1 MTKLGQKVIYQ
12 IYPKS
17 FYDSNNDGFGD
28 LKGIIAKIDYLKK
41 LNIDMIWFNP
51 FYVSPQNDNG
61 YDIADYYKIDERFGT
76 MEDFEEMVAKLKEAN
91 IGVML
96 DMVLNHCSTEHEWF
110 QKALAG
116 DEKYQKYFY
125 LRPAKEDGSLPT
137 NWQSKFGGPAWEKF
151 GDTDLYY
158 LHLYDK
164 TQADLDWH
172 NPDVRAEAA
181 KIVNFWKEKGVAGF
195 RFDVLNVIGK
205 DEVLVDSVDPD
216 HEKPLYTDT
225 PVVHKY
231 IKELNRN
238 TFGTDPEIVTV
249 GEMSSTTIP
258 NSIEYTNPDEHELSM
273 VFTFH
278 HLKVDYDNGEKW
290 SKVPFNFMELKSLL
304 STWQTEMDK
313 GNGWNALFWNNHDQ
327 PWALN
332 RFGDP
337 VNYREKSAEML
348 ATSLHLLRG
357 TPYIYMGEE
366 LGMMDPH
373 YKSIDDYVDVE
384 ALNGYQM
391 LLDKGVDKDRAF
403 EIVVSKSRDNSR
415 VPMHW
420 DDSKYAGFSEA
431 KPWLMPTDQDEINV
445 EKELTSGE
453 IFNHYQKLIK
463 LRKTEPLIYAGHF
476 KELLADNKQVFAY
489 ERYLDNSPE
498 KLVVFNN
505 FYGTE
510 VTVDLP
516 AEYQDKECT
525 TLIDNYQNE
534 VQKTA
539 KQITLQPYE
548 SLAIKSLENKP
559 K

>member
-1 MTKLGQKVIYQ
+1 MTRLGQKVIYQ

-205 DEVLVDSVDPD
+205 DEVLVDSIDPD

-337 VNYREKSAEML
+337 VNYREKSAKML
-348 ATSLHLLRG
+348 ATTLHLLRG

-445 EKELTSGE
+445 EKELASGE
-453 IFNHYQKLIK
+453 IFNHYQKLIN

-476 KELLADNKQVFAY
+476 KELLPDNKQVFAY
-489 ERYLDNSPE
+489 ERYLDNSTE

-505 FYGTE
+505 FYGNE

-516 AEYQDKECT
+516 AEYQDKDCT
-525 TLIDNYQNE
+525 TLVDNYQNE
-534 VQKTA
+534 IQKTS

-548 SLAIKSLENKP
+548 SLAIKI
-559 K
+559 

>member
-1 MTKLGQKVIYQ
+1 MTKLGQNVIYQ

-116 DEKYQKYFY
+116 DKKYQKYFY
-125 LRPAKEDGSLPT
+125 LRPAKENGSLPT

-205 DEVLVDSVDPD
+205 DEVLVDSIDPD

-225 PVVHKY
+225 PIVHKY

-348 ATSLHLLRG
+348 ATTLHLLRG

-384 ALNGYQM
+384 TLNGYQM

-420 DDSKYAGFSEA
+420 DDSKYAGFSET

-445 EKELTSGE
+445 EKELASGE
-453 IFNHYQKLIK
+453 IFNHYQKLIN

-476 KELLADNKQVFAY
+476 KELLPDNKQVFAY
-489 ERYLDNSPE
+489 ERYLDDSNE

-505 FYGTE
+505 FYSNE

-516 AEYQDKECT
+516 AEYQDKDCT
-525 TLIDNYQNE
+525 TLVDNYQNE
-534 VQKTA
+534 IQKTS

-548 SLAIKSLENKP
+548 SLAIKI
-559 K
+559 

>member
-1 MTKLGQKVIYQ
+1 MIKLGQKVIYQ

-348 ATSLHLLRG
+348 ASALHLLRG

-431 KPWLMPTDQDEINV
+431 KPWLIPTDQDEINV
-445 EKELTSGE
+445 EKELASGE
-453 IFNHYQKLIK
+453 IFNHYQELIK

-476 KELLADNKQVFAY
+476 KELLADDKQVFAY
-489 ERYLDNSPE
+489 ERYLDDSSE

-534 VQKTA
+534 IQKTA
-539 KQITLQPYE
+539 KQITLQPYK
-548 SLAIKSLENKP
+548 SLAIKI
-559 K
+559 

>member
-28 LKGIIAKIDYLKK
+28 LKGIIAKINYLKK

-61 YDIADYYKIDERFGT
+61 YDIADYYKIDKRFGT

-125 LRPAKEDGSLPT
+125 LRPAKADGSLPT

-205 DEVLVDSVDPD
+205 DEVLVDSIDPD

-225 PVVHKY
+225 PIVHKY

-313 GNGWNALFWNNHDQ
+313 GHGWNALFWNNHDQ

-348 ATSLHLLRG
+348 ATTLHLLRG

-384 ALNGYQM
+384 TLNGYQM

-403 EIVVSKSRDNSR
+403 EIVISKSRDNSR

-420 DDSKYAGFSEA
+420 DDSKYAGFSNV
-431 KPWLMPTDQDEINV
+431 KPWLIPTDQDEINV
-445 EKELTSGE
+445 EKELASGE
-453 IFNHYQKLIK
+453 IFKHYQKLIN
-463 LRKTEPLIYAGHF
+463 LRKTEPLVYAGHF
-476 KELLADNKQVFAY
+476 KELLPDNKQVFAY
-489 ERYLDNSPE
+489 ERYLDDSTE

-505 FYGTE
+505 FYGNE
-510 VTVDLP
+510 VTVDLS
-516 AEYQDKECT
+516 AEHQDKDCT

-534 VQKTA
+534 IQKTS

-548 SLAIKSLENKP
+548 SLAIKI
-559 K
+559 

>member
-125 LRPAKEDGSLPT
+125 LRPAKADGSLPT

-205 DEVLVDSVDPD
+205 DEVLVDSIDPD

-348 ATSLHLLRG
+348 ATTLHLLRG

-373 YKSIDDYVDVE
+373 YKSMDDYVDVE

-445 EKELTSGE
+445 EKELASGE

-463 LRKTEPLIYAGHF
+463 LRKIEPLIYAGHF
-476 KELLADNKQVFAY
+476 KELLADDKQVFAY
-489 ERYLDNSPE
+489 ERYLDDSSE

-534 VQKTA
+534 IQKTS

-548 SLAIKSLENKP
+548 SLAIKI
-559 K
+559 

>member
-28 LKGIIAKIDYLKK
+28 LQGIIAKIDYLKK

-61 YDIADYYKIDERFGT
+61 YDIADYYKIDKRFGT

-125 LRPAKEDGSLPT
+125 LRPAKADGSLPT

-225 PVVHKY
+225 PIVHKY

-258 NSIEYTNPDEHELSM
+258 NSIEYTNPNEHELSM

-313 GNGWNALFWNNHDQ
+313 GHGRNALFWNNHDQ

-366 LGMMDPH
+366 LGMIDPH

-384 ALNGYQM
+384 VLNGYQM

-403 EIVVSKSRDNSR
+403 EIIVSKSRDNSR

-420 DDSKYAGFSEA
+420 DDSKYAGFSNV

-445 EKELTSGE
+445 EKELASGE
-453 IFNHYQKLIK
+453 IFNHYQKLIN

-476 KELLADNKQVFAY
+476 KELLPDNKQVFAY
-489 ERYLDNSPE
+489 ERYLDDSTE

-505 FYGTE
+505 FYGNE

-516 AEYQDKECT
+516 AEYQDKDCT
-525 TLIDNYQNE
+525 TLVDNYQNE
-534 VQKTA
+534 IQKTSE
-539 KQITLQPYE
+539 QITLQPYE
-548 SLAIKSLENKP
+548 SLAIKI
-559 K
+559 

>member
-61 YDIADYYKIDERFGT
+61 YDIADYYKIDKRFGT

-205 DEVLVDSVDPD
+205 DEVLVDSIDPD

-258 NSIEYTNPDEHELSM
+258 NSIKYTNPDEHELSM

-304 STWQTEMDK
+304 STWQTAMDK

-348 ATSLHLLRG
+348 ATTLHLLRG

-384 ALNGYQM
+384 TLNGYQM

-420 DDSKYAGFSEA
+420 DDSKYAGFSET

-445 EKELTSGE
+445 EKELAGGE
-453 IFNHYQKLIK
+453 IFNHYQKLIN

-476 KELLADNKQVFAY
+476 KELLPDNKQVFAY
-489 ERYLDNSPE
+489 ERYLDNSNK

-505 FYGTE
+505 FYGNE

-516 AEYQDKECT
+516 AEYQDKDCT
-525 TLIDNYQNE
+525 TLVDNYHNE
-534 VQKTA
+534 IQKTS

-548 SLAIKSLENKP
+548 SLAIKI
-559 K
+559 

>member
-116 DEKYQKYFY
+116 DKKYQKYFY
-125 LRPAKEDGSLPT
+125 LRPAKADGSLPT

-172 NPDVRAEAA
+172 NPDVRAEAV

-205 DEVLVDSVDPD
+205 DEVLVDSIDPD

-225 PVVHKY
+225 PIVHKY

-348 ATSLHLLRG
+348 ATTLHLLRG

-391 LLDKGVDKDRAF
+391 LLDKGADKDRAF
-403 EIVVSKSRDNSR
+403 EIVISKSRDNSR

-420 DDSKYAGFSEA
+420 DDSKYAGFSNV

-445 EKELTSGE
+445 EKELASGE
-453 IFNHYQKLIK
+453 IFNHYQKLIN
-463 LRKTEPLIYAGHF
+463 LRKTEPLVYAGHF
-476 KELLADNKQVFAY
+476 KELLPDNKQVFAY
-489 ERYLDNSPE
+489 ERYLDDSNK

-505 FYGTE
+505 FYGNE

-516 AEYQDKECT
+516 AEYQDKDYT
-525 TLIDNYQNE
+525 TLVDNYHNE
-534 VQKTA
+534 IQKTS

-548 SLAIKSLENKP
+548 SLAIKI
-559 K
+559 

>member
-28 LKGIIAKIDYLKK
+28 LQGIIAKIDYLKK

-51 FYVSPQNDNG
+51 FYASPQNDNG
-61 YDIADYYKIDERFGT
+61 YDIADYYKIDKRFGT

-125 LRPAKEDGSLPT
+125 LRPAKADGSLPT

-205 DEVLVDSVDPD
+205 DEVLVDSIDPD

-225 PVVHKY
+225 PIVHKY

-373 YKSIDDYVDVE
+373 YKSIDDYVDAE

-403 EIVVSKSRDNSR
+403 EIVASKSRDNSR

-420 DDSKYAGFSEA
+420 DDSKYAGFSNV

-445 EKELTSGE
+445 EKELAGRE
-453 IFNHYQKLIK
+453 IFNHYQKLIN

-476 KELLADNKQVFAY
+476 KELLPDNKQVFAY
-489 ERYLDNSPE
+489 ERYLDDSNK

-505 FYGTE
+505 FYGNE

-516 AEYQDKECT
+516 AEYQDKDCT
-525 TLIDNYQNE
+525 TLVDNYHNE
-534 VQKTA
+534 IQKTS

-548 SLAIKSLENKP
+548 SLAIKI
-559 K
+559 

>member
-28 LKGIIAKIDYLKK
+28 LQGIIAKIDYLKK

-61 YDIADYYKIDERFGT
+61 YDIADYYKIDKRFGT
-76 MEDFEEMVAKLKEAN
+76 MKDFEEMVAKLKEAN

-125 LRPAKEDGSLPT
+125 LRPAKADGSLPT

-205 DEVLVDSVDPD
+205 DEVLVDSIDPD

-225 PVVHKY
+225 PIVHKY

-313 GNGWNALFWNNHDQ
+313 GHGWNALFWNNHDQ

-366 LGMMDPH
+366 LGMIDPH

-420 DDSKYAGFSEA
+420 DDSKYAGFSNV

-445 EKELTSGE
+445 EKELASGE
-453 IFNHYQKLIK
+453 IFNHYQKLIN

-476 KELLADNKQVFAY
+476 KELLPDNKQVFAY
-489 ERYLDNSPE
+489 ERYLDDSNE
-498 KLVVFNN
+498 KLVIFNN
-505 FYGTE
+505 FYGNE

-516 AEYQDKECT
+516 AEYQDKDCT
-525 TLIDNYQNE
+525 TLVDNYQNE
-534 VQKTA
+534 IQKTS

-548 SLAIKSLENKP
+548 SLAIKI
-559 K
+559 

>member
-116 DEKYQKYFY
+116 DKKYQKYFY
-125 LRPAKEDGSLPT
+125 LRPAKADGSLPT

-172 NPDVRAEAA
+172 NPDVRAEAV

-205 DEVLVDSVDPD
+205 DEVLVDSIDPD

-225 PVVHKY
+225 PIVHKY

-238 TFGTDPEIVTV
+238 TFGTDPEIITV

-304 STWQTEMDK
+304 STWQTEVDK
-313 GNGWNALFWNNHDQ
+313 GHGWNVLFWNNHDQ

-420 DDSKYAGFSEA
+420 DDSKYAGFSNV
-431 KPWLMPTDQDEINV
+431 KPWLIPTDQDEINV
-445 EKELTSGE
+445 EKELVSGE
-453 IFNHYQKLIK
+453 IFNHYQKLIN

-476 KELLADNKQVFAY
+476 KELLPDNKQVFAY
-489 ERYLDNSPE
+489 ERYLDDSNE

-505 FYGTE
+505 FYGNE

-516 AEYQDKECT
+516 AEYQDKDCT
-525 TLIDNYQNE
+525 TLVDNYHNE
-534 VQKTA
+534 IQKTS

-548 SLAIKSLENKP
+548 SLAIKI
-559 K
+559 

>member
-116 DEKYQKYFY
+116 DKKYQKYFY
-125 LRPAKEDGSLPT
+125 LRPAKADGSLPT

-172 NPDVRAEAA
+172 NPDVRAEAV

-205 DEVLVDSVDPD
+205 DEVLVDSIDPD

-225 PVVHKY
+225 PIVHKY

-238 TFGTDPEIVTV
+238 TFGTDPEIITV

-304 STWQTEMDK
+304 STWQTAMDK

-348 ATSLHLLRG
+348 ATTLHLLRG

-420 DDSKYAGFSEA
+420 DDSKYAGFSNV
-431 KPWLMPTDQDEINV
+431 KPWLIPTDQDEINV
-445 EKELTSGE
+445 EKELVSGE
-453 IFNHYQKLIK
+453 IFNHYQKLIN

-476 KELLADNKQVFAY
+476 KELLPDNKQVFAY
-489 ERYLDNSPE
+489 ERYLDDSNE

-505 FYGTE
+505 FYGNE

-516 AEYQDKECT
+516 AEYQDKDCT
-525 TLIDNYQNE
+525 TLVDNYHNE
-534 VQKTA
+534 IQKTS

-548 SLAIKSLENKP
+548 SLAIKI
-559 K
+559 

>member
-61 YDIADYYKIDERFGT
+61 YDIADYYKIDKRFGT
-76 MEDFEEMVAKLKEAN
+76 MEDFEEMVAKLKETN

-125 LRPAKEDGSLPT
+125 LRPAKADGSLPT

-205 DEVLVDSVDPD
+205 DEVLVDSIDPD

-225 PVVHKY
+225 PIVHKY

-278 HLKVDYDNGEKW
+278 HLKVDYDHGEKW

-366 LGMMDPH
+366 LGMIDPH
-373 YKSIDDYVDVE
+373 YKSIDDYVDIE

-420 DDSKYAGFSEA
+420 DDSKYAGFSNV

-445 EKELTSGE
+445 EKELASGE
-453 IFNHYQKLIK
+453 IFNHYQKLIN

-476 KELLADNKQVFAY
+476 KELLPDNKQVFAY
-489 ERYLDNSPE
+489 ERYLDDSNE

-505 FYGTE
+505 FYSNE

-516 AEYQDKECT
+516 AEYQDKDCT
-525 TLIDNYQNE
+525 TLVDNYQNE
-534 VQKTA
+534 IQKTS

-548 SLAIKSLENKP
+548 SLAIKI
-559 K
+559 

>member
-116 DEKYQKYFY
+116 DKKYQKYFY
-125 LRPAKEDGSLPT
+125 LRPAKADGSLPT

-205 DEVLVDSVDPD
+205 DEVLVDSIDPD

-238 TFGTDPEIVTV
+238 TFGTDPEIITV

-304 STWQTEMDK
+304 STWQTAMDK

-348 ATSLHLLRG
+348 ATTLHLLRG

-384 ALNGYQM
+384 TLNGYQM

-420 DDSKYAGFSEA
+420 DDSKYAGFSNV

-445 EKELTSGE
+445 EKELAGGE
-453 IFNHYQKLIK
+453 IFNHYQKLIN
-463 LRKTEPLIYAGHF
+463 LRKTEPLVYAGHF
-476 KELLADNKQVFAY
+476 KELLPDNKQVFAY
-489 ERYLDNSPE
+489 ERYLDDSNK
-498 KLVVFNN
+498 KLVVFNS
-505 FYGTE
+505 FYGNE

-516 AEYQDKECT
+516 AEYQDKDCT
-525 TLIDNYQNE
+525 TLVDNYHNE
-534 VQKTA
+534 IQKTS

-548 SLAIKSLENKP
+548 SLAIKI
-559 K
+559 

>member
-125 LRPAKEDGSLPT
+125 LRPAKADGSLPT

-205 DEVLVDSVDPD
+205 DEVLVDSIDPD

-225 PVVHKY
+225 PIVHKY

-366 LGMMDPH
+366 LGMIDPH

-391 LLDKGVDKDRAF
+391 LLDKGGDKDRAF

-420 DDSKYAGFSEA
+420 DDSKYAGFSNV

-445 EKELTSGE
+445 EKELAGGE
-453 IFNHYQKLIK
+453 IFNHYQKLIN

-476 KELLADNKQVFAY
+476 KELLPDNKQVFAY
-489 ERYLDNSPE
+489 ERYLDDSNK

-505 FYGTE
+505 FYGNE

-516 AEYQDKECT
+516 AEYQDKDCT
-525 TLIDNYQNE
+525 TLVDNYHNE
-534 VQKTA
+534 IQKTS

-548 SLAIKSLENKP
+548 SLAIKI
-559 K
+559 

>member
-61 YDIADYYKIDERFGT
+61 YDIADYYKIDKRFGT

-125 LRPAKEDGSLPT
+125 LRPAKADGSLPT

-205 DEVLVDSVDPD
+205 DEVLVNSIDPD

-225 PVVHKY
+225 PIVHKY

-366 LGMMDPH
+366 LGMIDPH

-420 DDSKYAGFSEA
+420 DDSKYAGFSDV

-445 EKELTSGE
+445 EKELASGE
-453 IFNHYQKLIK
+453 IFNHYQKLIN
-463 LRKTEPLIYAGHF
+463 LRKTELLIYAGHF
-476 KELLADNKQVFAY
+476 KELLPDNKQVFAY
-489 ERYLDNSPE
+489 ERYLDDSTE

-505 FYGTE
+505 FYGNE

-516 AEYQDKECT
+516 AEYQDKGCT
-525 TLIDNYQNE
+525 TLVNNYQNE
-534 VQKTA
+534 IQKTS

-548 SLAIKSLENKP
+548 SLAIKI
-559 K
+559 